1 LRPLALLCIAG
12 LALSAGIAAAQ
23 SPPSPLSAAEQQL
36 DNLLAEYWDYFLAE
50 NPDAATRTGI
60 DDFND
65 RLPSVT
71 VAAGERRLEM
81 ARSFL
86 RRSRDID
93 PSAFSPSGRVNA
105 ELFDWVLQDS
115 IGAAE
120 LGLERIPFNTF
131 FGFFMNALTVSG
143 GIDMD
148 SVADYEDYLARLRD
162 IPRYF
167 EENLDNMRRGSSD
180 GFVLPQIV
188 IDGVLPTLDAQQK
201 DNPEDSSFFAPLQA
215 MSGKVTADEQRRLRA
230 AGRQIIEKDV
240 LPAFAAVAAFLRD
253 EYRASESPGAEQ
265 LPNGEVFYA
274 FQIRRYTTLTDATA
288 DDIHATGLAEV
299 ARIRAEMQE
308 IIAELEF
315 DGDFAAFTKFL
326 RSDPQFFATS
336 AEQLLAAAAY
346 TAKRIDYLMPGYFGK
361 LPRQSYG
368 VIPVPDE
375 IAPNYTTGAYYGAPL
390 NAKNGGAYWI
400 NTFALDQRPLYEI
413 PALTLH
419 EAVPGHHHQNAL
431 ALELENVPAFR
442 RTLGFSAFGE
452 GWGLYAEKLGVEM
465 GVYRTPYEHFGRLSY
480 EMWRACRL
488 VIDTGIHSQLWTR
501 QQAIDFLLQNTALS
515 AANARAEVD
524 RYISWPGQ
532 ALAYKLGELKIWEVR
547 RRAESELGDEFDL
560 RGFHDAV
567 LSQGEL
573 PLAMLEGVI
582 DRYIEEVRARP
593 FYLRR
598 KRLKKPLPES
608 SSSSSSS

>member
-1 LRPLALLCIAG
+1 LKSLALLCVAG
-12 LALSAGIAAAQ
+12 LSLSAGIAAAQ
-23 SPPSPLSAAEQQL
+23 SSQSVAEQQL
-36 DNLLAEYWDYFLAE
+36 DNLLGEYWDYFLAE
-50 NPDAATRTGI
+50 NPDAATRAGI
-60 DDFND
+60 NDFND

-81 ARSFL
+81 ATAFL

-93 PSAFSPSGRVNA
+93 KSAFSENGRVNA
-105 ELFDWVLQDS
+105 ELLEWVLQDS

-120 LGLERIPFNTF
+120 LDLERIPFNTF
-131 FGFFMNALTVSG
+131 FGFFMNALTVSNG
-143 GIDMD
+143 VDMD
-148 SVADYEDYLARLRD
+148 SVADYEDYLSRLRD

-180 GFVLPQIV
+180 GFVLPMIV
-188 IDGVLPTLDAQQK
+188 IVGVLPTLDAQQK
-201 DNPEDSSFFAPLQA
+201 DNPEDSSFFAPLQT
-215 MSGKVTADEQRRLRA
+215 MSGKVRADEQKRLRA
-230 AGRQIIEKDV
+230 AGRQIIESDV
-240 LPAFAAVAAFLRD
+240 MPAFAAIADFLRN
-253 EYRASESPGAEQ
+253 EYRASKSLGAEQ
-265 LPNGEVFYA
+265 LPDGEAYYA
-274 FQIRRYTTLTDATA
+274 FQLRRYTTLTDATA
-288 DDIHATGLAEV
+288 NDIHATGLAEV
-299 ARIRAEMQE
+299 ARIRAEME
-308 IIAELEF
+308 DIISQLEF

-326 RSDPQFFATS
+326 LSDPQFFATS

-390 NAKNGGAYWI
+390 SAKNGGAYWI

-431 ALELENVPAFR
+431 ALELENVPPFR

-501 QQAIDFLLQNTALS
+501 QQAIDYLLQNTALS

-532 ALAYKLGELKIWEVR
+532 ALAYKLGELRIWELR
-547 RRAESELGDEFDL
+547 RRAEAELGDDFDL
-560 RGFHDAV
+560 RRFHDAV
-567 LSQGEL
+567 LSNGEL
-573 PLAMLEGVI
+573 PLAMLDAVI
-582 DRYIEEVRARP
+582 EQYIEQSMEV
-593 FYLRR
+593 
-598 KRLKKPLPES
+598 E
-608 SSSSSSS
+608 